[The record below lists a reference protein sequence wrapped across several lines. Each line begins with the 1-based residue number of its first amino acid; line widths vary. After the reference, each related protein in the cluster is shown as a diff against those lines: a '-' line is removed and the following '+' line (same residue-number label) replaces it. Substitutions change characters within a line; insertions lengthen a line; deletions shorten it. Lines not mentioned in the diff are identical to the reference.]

1 MHIAVTF
8 KESQQRIPVTFNE
21 SEHHINAG
29 FQSYI
34 GITTDADTYTGVYE
48 ATPTNS
54 IQVFETAT
62 KMMGKN
68 FVVNPIPKEYGLVTY
83 DQDRTITIT

>member
-1 MHIAVTF
+1 MNIAVKF
-8 KESQQRIPVTFNE
+8 SESQQRINLK
-21 SEHHINAG
+21 

-34 GITTDADTYTGVYE
+34 GITTDAVPYTGVYE

-54 IQVFETAT
+54 VQVFETAT

-68 FVVNPIPKEYGLVTY
+68 FVVNPIPKEYGLITY
-83 DQDRTITIT
+83 DQDRIITIT

>member
-1 MHIAVTF
+1 MHFFV
-8 KESQQRIPVTFNE
+8 KLSESQQRIPVTFNK
-21 SEHHINAG
+21 SEQHIKIG

-34 GITTDADTYTGVYE
+34 GITTDADPYTGVYE

-68 FVVNPIPKEYGLVTY
+68 FIVNPIPKEYGLVTY

>member
-1 MHIAVTF
+1 MLIAVKF
-8 KESQQRIPVTFNE
+8 SESQQ
-21 SEHHINAG
+21 SINLR
-29 FQSYI
+29 FQGYI
-34 GITTDADTYTGVYE
+34 GITTDADPYTGVYE

-54 IQVFETAT
+54 VQVFETAT

>member
-1 MHIAVTF
+1 MNIAVKF
-8 KESQQRIPVTFNE
+8 SESQQRINLK
-21 SEHHINAG
+21 

-34 GITTDADTYTGVYE
+34 GITTDADPYTGVYE

-54 IQVFETAT
+54 VQVFETAT

-68 FVVNPIPKEYGLVTY
+68 FVVNPIPKEYGLITY
-83 DQDRTITIT
+83 DQDRIITIT